1 VTVLLVNGVVIVGT
15 ARYIADPRASAVT
28 AYVAIVPGAQVLS
41 RGRLSA
47 MLEDRVRTAVEL
59 YHNGRVRKLLLTGDH
74 RERTY
79 NEVDTMRRR
88 VLELGVQ
95 PRDIFVDRRG
105 LNTFQ
110 SMQRA
115 RRVFLVN
122 DCIIVS
128 QRFHLPRAVYIARAL
143 GMDATGYVADRRR
156 YGAGS
161 RRAMFT
167 REIFARV
174 KAFTEVHFRP
184 PSPCDGPITPIT
196 GDGRQTWER
205 PPERCLTM

>member
-1 VTVLLVNGVVIVGT
+1 MTGIRGIRFRSSRVLLVAAGIGFAAAVTVLLVNGVVIVGT

-115 RRVFLVN
+115 LSL
-122 DCIIVS
+122 IHI
-128 QRFHLPRAVYIARAL
+128 
-143 GMDATGYVADRRR
+143 
-156 YGAGS
+156 
-161 RRAMFT
+161 
-167 REIFARV
+167 
-174 KAFTEVHFRP
+174 
-184 PSPCDGPITPIT
+184 
-196 GDGRQTWER
+196 
-205 PPERCLTM
+205 